1 MTVDEEKIQQL
12 VKAVLDAVDARLDTI
27 RHDLAQFSADVER
40 RHHETIIAVAALE
53 RRVDHL
59 EQLGAD
65 QAATAGPVKDR
76 LMNLQERV
84 DALESA
90 AARTPKEPATEP
102 PAADYSTLSRPLYQ
116 GPITSQLPEVT
127 DPAIH
132 ELVAPPIPPAVPPTM
147 GPSAHGTGHP
157 LPTPPM
163 FRTVEPTTRE
173 TALTATAQPAAPAP
187 AQPTTAAAPTDDTGE
202 IDVEQLTRILDEK
215 LSHLHLPIHDEP

>member
-1 MTVDEEKIQQL
+1 MDVPVNEEKIQQL

-59 EQLGAD
+59 EQAGAD
-65 QAATAGPVKDR
+65 HAGATGSVRER
-76 LMNLQERV
+76 LTHLVERV
-84 DALESA
+84 DALEA
-90 AARTPKEPATEP
+90 ATRTTREPSTDQP
-102 PAADYSTLSRPLYQ
+102 SADYSTLSRPLYQ
-116 GPITSQLPEVT
+116 GPITSQLPVVT

-163 FRTVEPTTRE
+163 FRTVEPTTHE
-173 TALTATAQPAAPAP
+173 TAVVPPAPVAPPAITEPAA
-187 AQPTTAAAPTDDTGE
+187 DDTGE
-202 IDVEQLTRILDEK
+202 IDVERLTRILDEK
-215 LSHLHLPIHDEP
+215 LSHLHLPLRDDP

>member
-1 MTVDEEKIQQL
+1 MTVDEEKIQLL

-59 EQLGAD
+59 EQIGAD
-65 QAATAGPVKDR
+65 QAGAASSVRER
-76 LMNLQERV
+76 LAHLVERI
-84 DALESA
+84 DALEA
-90 AARTPKEPATEP
+90 TAARAPREAAPEQ
-102 PAADYSTLSRPLYQ
+102 PAADYSTLSRPLYK
-116 GPITSQLPEVT
+116 GPITSQLPVVT

-147 GPSAHGTGHP
+147 RPSAHGTGHP

-173 TALTATAQPAAPAP
+173 TAVTAPPAAPITQPGATGP
-187 AQPTTAAAPTDDTGE
+187 ADDTGE
-202 IDVEQLTRILDEK
+202 IDVERLTRILDEK